1 MTIDASCEDGFG
13 LTETIVALAIV
24 AVGLAA
30 FCQALG
36 NTYRTSARLKLHTE
50 ALSVTRSYLDLLS
63 QDTTL
68 AQGVSSGRYAN
79 DMTWQLTVS
88 ALLPNNTFSNTAE
101 RPYWLV
107 LETYDRRGA
116 SMVRLET
123 AKLIRE
129 TP

>member
-1 MTIDASCEDGFG
+1 MTIEASSDDGFG

-24 AVGLAA
+24 AIGLAA

-36 NTYRTSARLKLHTE
+36 NTYRTSARLKSHTA
-50 ALSVTRSYLDLLS
+50 ALAVTRSYLDLLS
-63 QDTTL
+63 QDATL
-68 AQGVSSGRYAN
+68 APGISSGRYAN
-79 DMTWQLTVS
+79 DMTWRLTVS
-88 ALLPNNTFSNTAE
+88 PLLPNNASPASAE

-107 LETYDRRGA
+107 LETYDRRGV

-123 AKLIRE
+123 AKMIRE

>member
-1 MTIDASCEDGFG
+1 MTIDASSDDGFG

-24 AVGLAA
+24 AIGLAA

-36 NTYRTSARLKLHTE
+36 NTYRTSARLKSHTA
-50 ALSVTRSYLDLLS
+50 ALAVTRSHLDLLS
-63 QDTTL
+63 KDSTV
-68 AQGVSSGRYAN
+68 APGASSGRYAN
-79 DMTWQLTVS
+79 DMTWRLTVS
-88 ALLPNNTFSNTAE
+88 ALLPSNASINTAE
-101 RPYWLV
+101 QPYWLV
-107 LETYDRRGA
+107 LETYDRRGV